1 MNNNVNFNEL
11 TNTEMTEVN
20 GGSASVVIGVITLA
34 ITAYG
39 ALRTYVNSRGYNDG
53 YNS

>member
-11 TNTEMTEVN
+11 TNVN